1 MKESEFKPLIRTL
14 IFALSLLAFVP
25 AAYAQ
30 EEGAES
36 QLYDPTFT
44 GSVPDAVKEIQERQ
58 RASMADKGF
67 IYPTEVQVDVVHYP
81 YMEDDQFGI
90 QMAIPDM
97 ISGCYSL
104 TPLEYEAKFVDPHFL
119 DIKVKRYRRVAP
131 EGSAATQKCS
141 TGNQMSTALMV
152 LNKKDLQSRGT
163 QEIRFSSPAGA
174 DTYQLVLD
182 NDHIELIPESMVV
195 FKGAN
200 LGGPLKDRIL
210 HSFASDKM
218 IALQVPMAHPGEDI
232 SEAVGN
238 FARTRAL
245 QPSGNTGTG
254 KGADTYYF
262 IDESGRF
269 AKEIGADGYAEVGT
283 ITVQRPSDGAE
294 GRTTTPVELTVFVT
308 RPGTR
313 L

>member
-1 MKESEFKPLIRTL
+1 MTFKTF
-14 IFALSLLAFVP
+14 IFALSLLAVIP
-25 AAYAQ
+25 AVHAQ
-30 EEGAES
+30 EEGPES
-36 QLYDPTFT
+36 QIYDPTYT
-44 GSVPDAVKEIQERQ
+44 GTIPDAVREIQERQ
-58 RASMADKGF
+58 RASMADKGY

-81 YMEDDQFGI
+81 YMEDNQFGI

-131 EGSAATQKCS
+131 EGSAATEKCS
-141 TGNQMSTALMV
+141 MQNKMSTALMV
-152 LNKKDLQSRGT
+152 LDKKDLQSRGT
-163 QEIRFSSPAGA
+163 QEIRFSTAAGA
-174 DTYQLVLD
+174 DTYKIILD
-182 NDHIELIPESMVV
+182 DAHIELIPESMIV
-195 FKGAN
+195 FRAAN
-200 LGGPLKDRIL
+200 PAGPLKDRIL

-218 IALQVPMAHPGEDI
+218 IVLQVPMAQPGEDI

-245 QPSGNTGTG
+245 KPASDIGGG
-254 KGADTYYF
+254 KGEDTYYF
-262 IDESGRF
+262 LDESGRF
-269 AKEIGADGYAEVGT
+269 AKEIGADGYAEIGT
-283 ITVQRPSDGAE
+283 ITVQRPSDGPE